1 MAYNQSFKD
10 SVYENI
16 DSLQFNSIE
25 KVLKSEGKD
34 FSGGYSPTNSYTVD
48 LFGIIMS
55 LICVFILLFIY
66 ISTMIRKG
74 TKR

>member
-10 SVYENI
+10 LTFEGISDLPDNT
-16 DSLQFNSIE
+16 IE

-34 FSGGYSPTNSYTVD
+34 FKGGYSVTNAYTAD
-48 LFGIIMS
+48 LFGIIMC

-66 ISTMIRKG
+66 ISTIIRKG
-74 TKR
+74 IKR

>member
-16 DSLQFNSIE
+16 DSLQYESIE

-34 FSGGYSPTNSYTVD
+34 FTGGYAKTNSYTVD
-48 LFGIIMS
+48 IFGVIMS
-55 LICVFILLFIY
+55 LICVFMLLYIY
-66 ISTMIRKG
+66 ISTIIRKG
-74 TKR
+74 IKK